1 MSKVLKITCLAMT
14 IAIAATA
21 PNSALW
27 AGSDDPAAAPD
38 SASKPAPKPRRVYW
52 PKRWTRSRQDR
63 PGVDPAVKRTQATT
77 NPQPRPRGVQTTR
90 PGVST
95 EVQPPNAPPLT
106 SSPAAG
112 SSTSPT
118 APRPAAPGSSSSPLG
133 ANRAQRTPASAAP
146 GASSTAPPPGSEAP
160 LDLPPLPPPNSTTT
174 ATVAPP
180 VATALGST
188 AAAGGLGA
196 QSNVAGLGFNYV
208 PLMMG
213 DQPPFLMRAVVDPFT
228 PHAPPAPTPGH
239 PPIPPL
245 PTEHGRNVT
254 AVVPWARGFKIA
266 DNMSPRPMD
275 RIFFT
280 FDYFN
285 NLGGQYNAHFGNNI
299 RNQQVFQEM
308 FGFEKTFWK
317 GKASV
322 GVRLPL
328 NTLTADSPYSGI
340 GGSSTALGN
349 MTFFTK
355 FVLWEDAKGD
365 LVSTGAAIT
374 VPNGPSAFAG
384 APYAVGIRDVQL
396 QKYIGYIYNW
406 NKWFV
411 QGFESIDVPTS
422 SQDVTMLYSDVGLGY
437 YLYKNTDPNSI
448 ITYIAPMFE
457 THVNLP
463 LNHVGAYRF
472 NDPFGTPDVVDLTFA
487 TSVMFNRRAVL
498 SIGFVNPVTGPR
510 PFNFEW
516 LVQFNWFFGRT
527 ARSPIVTTPPVVG
540 S

>member
-1 MSKVLKITCLAMT
+1 
-14 IAIAATA
+14 
-21 PNSALW
+21 
-27 AGSDDPAAAPD
+27 
-38 SASKPAPKPRRVYW
+38 
-52 PKRWTRSRQDR
+52 
-63 PGVDPAVKRTQATT
+63 
-77 NPQPRPRGVQTTR
+77 
-90 PGVST
+90 
-95 EVQPPNAPPLT
+95 
-106 SSPAAG
+106 
-112 SSTSPT
+112 
-118 APRPAAPGSSSSPLG
+118 
-133 ANRAQRTPASAAP
+133 
-146 GASSTAPPPGSEAP
+146 
-160 LDLPPLPPPNSTTT
+160 
-174 ATVAPP
+174 
-180 VATALGST
+180 
-188 AAAGGLGA
+188 
-196 QSNVAGLGFNYV
+196 
-208 PLMMG
+208 
-213 DQPPFLMRAVVDPFT
+213 
-228 PHAPPAPTPGH
+228 
-239 PPIPPL
+239 
-245 PTEHGRNVT
+245 
-254 AVVPWARGFKIA
+254 
-266 DNMSPRPMD
+266 
-275 RIFFT
+275 
-280 FDYFN
+280 
-285 NLGGQYNAHFGNNI
+285 
-299 RNQQVFQEM
+299 M
-308 FGFEKTFWK
+308 FGFEKTFRK
-317 GKASV
+317 GKASI

-374 VPNGPSAFAG
+374 VPNGPGSFAG
-384 APYAVGIRDVQL
+384 APYAAGIRDVQL

-437 YLYKNTDPNSI
+437 YLYKNTDPKSF
-448 ITYIAPMFE
+448 ITFIAPMFE

-487 TSVMFNRRAVL
+487 TSVMFNRRSVL